1 MPLRFLVL
9 LFLPVEPRIEPT
21 GLFLLDGR
29 LCGRAGVCHA
39 GVSGPGI
46 GRGAR
51 VSCRPGID
59 GRCRVRRRG
68 RTGIDRCGRPWIHRR
83 GRRGL
88 ADEHDAVARLI
99 VAARLERGR
108 NELAVTGV
116 DVAVGLDLVAGVGGL
131 LDLALAG
138 GELVVSTISSV
149 NGMVSSTSV
158 LIFT

>member
-21 GLFLLDGR
+21 GLFLLDGW
-29 LCGRAGVCHA
+29 LCRRAGIGHA
-39 GVSGPGI
+39 GGSGPGI

-68 RTGIDRCGRPWIHRR
+68 RAGIDRCGRPRVHRR
-83 GRRGL
+83 DRRGL
-88 ADEHDAVARLI
+88 ADEHDAVARLV
-99 VAARLERGR
+99 VAARLKCGR
-108 NELAVTGV
+108 DELAITGV
-116 DVAVGLDLVAGVGGL
+116 DVAVRLDLVAGEAVCSTLRSPG
-131 LDLALAG
+131 ASSS
-138 GELVVSTISSV
+138 VSTISSV